1 VRIQYAGSWEAITV
15 PAAELRL
22 DNDVTYMS
30 TSEAGANYGLS
41 FNGQEVTLTNS
52 TGPDH
57 GIWTVEMDG
66 SPLMDEDT
74 GQPIIIDGYNQT
86 LRYGSS
92 QTFAAAEP
100 GEHLIRVVNS
110 GEKNPQ
116 SQGMMMNFA
125 GAEVLPPV
133 RQSNLGLILGLIAAV
148 ELVGLLLSWL
158 LGPPL
163 FSGLAKTFTT
173 QRTILLA
180 LVVYAVIAIWGFL
193 LDSVIEFWCLAW
205 MVAVVQGG
213 SQALSRSLFSS
224 MAPAAK
230 SGEFFGLF
238 GVMEKFSAIV
248 GPLIFALAA
257 ASFGSSRPAILS
269 IIAFFI
275 LGGFLLTRVDVE
287 EGRRVARA
295 EDAALLG
302 RVEN

>member
-1 VRIQYAGSWEAITV
+1 
-15 PAAELRL
+15 
-22 DNDVTYMS
+22 
-30 TSEAGANYGLS
+30 
-41 FNGQEVTLTNS
+41 
-52 TGPDH
+52 
-57 GIWTVEMDG
+57 
-66 SPLMDEDT
+66 
-74 GQPIIIDGYNQT
+74 
-86 LRYGSS
+86 
-92 QTFAAAEP
+92 
-100 GEHLIRVVNS
+100 
-110 GEKNPQ
+110 
-116 SQGMMMNFA
+116 MMMNFA

-133 RQSNLGLILGLIAAV
+133 RQSDLGLILGLIAAV